1 MAKIPVSEFRH
12 ILRLFERELYF
23 QNQSGCC
30 AGITLTQCH
39 ALMELPE
46 TGSITMNELAK
57 RLSLDKSTVSRTVD
71 NLVQSKMVDRKI
83 PASNR
88 RTTLVRLT
96 DNGRSV
102 CKVINDDNNEYYRK
116 ALGAIPARKRDEFL
130 EVFEKLTAEMV
141 KLNKY
146 VKPC

>member
-1 MAKIPVSEFRH
+1 M
-12 ILRLFERELYF
+12 
-23 QNQSGCC
+23 
-30 AGITLTQCH
+30 
-39 ALMELPE
+39 MELPE
-46 TGSITMNELAK
+46 SGSITMNELAK

-71 NLVQSKMVDRKI
+71 NLVQSKMVDREI
-83 PASNR
+83 PANNR

-116 ALGAIPARKRDEFL
+116 ALSAIPASKRNEFL
-130 EVFEKLTAEMV
+130 ESFEKLSSEMV